1 MWDVRQDNDPVAM
14 MQPKESEAKRDC
26 WAVAFGNLLFQLP
39 LFVLSLTSCTAPNR
53 YSKYIIWFERQ
64 LFVFTF
70 RKMLF

>member
-39 LFVLSLTSCTAPNR
+39 LFVLPLTS
-53 YSKYIIWFERQ
+53 S
-64 LFVFTF
+64 
-70 RKMLF
+70 